1 LLQERNRLQ
10 HHLGITKTNNRGSLS
25 LIQQIAQGLTCIIL
39 RIIFVENTR
48 GIFMSTKLTLQ
59 MDEQVIESA
68 KVFARNNH
76 VSLSKLAENYFK
88 MLTQREGNQAARIPG
103 VVGELA
109 GILGDKEV
117 DFSKDSY
124 VDYLEEKYS

>member
-1 LLQERNRLQ
+1 
-10 HHLGITKTNNRGSLS
+10 
-25 LIQQIAQGLTCIIL
+25 
-39 RIIFVENTR
+39 
-48 GIFMSTKLTLQ
+48 MSTKLTLQ